1 MTKLNALRSQLASL
15 RRWRAF
21 VRRTTALSAP
31 LTAVLWIL
39 AVIFAL
45 DVAFEMDVVQRLIV
59 MAVGVGAMAW
69 AYARYSIPLLGVRET
84 DTEMAL
90 MVEKQHRINSD
101 LVASLQFESP
111 EAPEWGSRQLED
123 AVIERVAGMSRDLDV
138 FEGFSR
144 EQMARRMLLLL
155 TTAAVIGAAVYL
167 FPEFGKTFAR
177 RLLLGATHYP
187 SATKIEH
194 VIINNRSVL
203 VRGRDA
209 SSPVDAKS
217 PESHPLTFL
226 VRCSGQLPDRGKAK
240 LRSAVGRKRPIE
252 LERLTL
258 NQRQSRLEE
267 TAARIRQAIQ
277 DRDVDITGPWNRE
290 IATLL
295 RFDAPDAT
303 ALVEQ
308 AGDDP
313 TKLVQAADHID
324 KLLASWPGDAG
335 KTAIYTGRLSRLVDT
350 ITYQLY
356 LGDAWTD
363 PAEVEMIPLPV
374 IEPRLSPVA
383 PEYAKAAATDDVDPS
398 VRHLSVL
405 EGSEVKV
412 SVECT
417 NKKRLTSAWLTVT
430 SQQEPRRYPLTQKDG
445 DGFVW
450 SLTAPDTPFS
460 RVTREIRLEIQVTDE
475 DDLHLEAPIRGYI
488 RIKADR
494 PPTCMASVV
503 HRVILPTAKPVVE
516 YRASDDYGIAELAL
530 QIQIERAQNNG
541 EIARSDQ
548 SAEVL
553 AEQVEQLRELKEQIG
568 KIVEQQSQVTEH
580 AAQQPAVA
588 HKQQQAIAEALAK
601 ATEETEDVPRVIE
614 SRLADAV
621 EAVAASERALADGS
635 AETAEERE
643 EAVASAERAI
653 EQAMTETSTQLADL
667 EAIAPAER
675 HTQPLLSGS
684 QPILAD
690 QFPLMGSYE
699 LDLASIRVE
708 RDGQQVPA
716 ELVKGDRLKLTLE
729 TVDFRGDIPGESY
742 QSDPLVLEISDESGV
757 LAAISE
763 ADERSEQRLTD
774 IIKQQLGIGESP

>member
-1 MTKLNALRSQLASL
+1 MTKLNTLRSQLASL
-15 RRWRAF
+15 RRWRAL
-21 VRRTTALSAP
+21 VRRTTALAAP

-39 AVIFAL
+39 AVIFVL

-111 EAPEWGSRQLED
+111 EAAEWGSRQLED
-123 AVIERVAGMSRDLDV
+123 AVIERVSGMSRDLDV

-144 EQMARRMLLLL
+144 EQMARRLVLLLV
-155 TTAAVIGAAVYL
+155 TAAVIGAIVYA
-167 FPEFGKTFAR
+167 FPEFARTFAR
-177 RLLLGATHYP
+177 RLMLGGTHYP

-194 VIINNRSVL
+194 VIVNSKSVL
-203 VRGRDA
+203 VRNRDG

-217 PESHPLTFL
+217 PEGYPLTFL
-226 VRCSGQLPDRGKAK
+226 VQCSGQLPERGKAR
-240 LRSAVGRKRPIE
+240 LRSAVGRKRPVE

-267 TAARIRQAIQ
+267 TAARIRKAVQ
-277 DRDVDITGPWNRE
+277 DRDVDITGPWNRK

-295 RFDAPDAT
+295 HFDASDAA

-308 AGDDP
+308 ATEDP
-313 TKLVQAADHID
+313 TKLVEAADRID
-324 KLLASWPGDAG
+324 ELLSSWPDDAG
-335 KTAIYTGRLSRLVDT
+335 DTAIYVGRLTRLVDT

-374 IEPRLSPVA
+374 IEPRLTPVA
-383 PEYAKAAATDDVDPS
+383 PDYAKAAATDDVDPS

-417 NKKRLTSAWLTVT
+417 NKKKLISAWLTVT
-430 SQQEPRRYPLTQKDG
+430 SEEEPHRHPLIQQDSE
-445 DGFVW
+445 GFVW
-450 SLTAPDTPFS
+450 SLDNGDTPFS
-460 RVTREIRLEIQVTDE
+460 QVTREIRFEIQVTDE

-494 PPTCMASVV
+494 PPTCTANVV
-503 HRVILPTAKPVVE
+503 HRVVLPTAKPVIE
-516 YRASDDYGIAELAL
+516 YRAGDDYGIAELAL
-530 QIQIERAQNNG
+530 KIQIERAQNNG
-541 EIARSDQ
+541 DEIAPD
-548 SAEVL
+548 
-553 AEQVEQLRELKEQIG
+553 
-568 KIVEQQSQVTEH
+568 
-580 AAQQPAVA
+580 
-588 HKQQQAIAEALAK
+588 
-601 ATEETEDVPRVIE
+601 
-614 SRLADAV
+614 
-621 EAVAASERALADGS
+621 
-635 AETAEERE
+635 
-643 EAVASAERAI
+643 
-653 EQAMTETSTQLADL
+653 
-667 EAIAPAER
+667 ER
-675 HTQPLLSGS
+675 HTLPLLDGS
-684 QPILAD
+684 EPVLAD
-690 QFPLMGSYE
+690 KLPLMGSYE
-699 LDLASIRVE
+699 LDLAAIQVE
-708 RDGQQVPA
+708 QDGQQIPA
-716 ELVKGDRLKLTLE
+716 ELAKDDRLKLTLE
-729 TVDFRGDIPGESY
+729 TIDFRGDIPGESY